1 MTEET
6 LLLAA
11 RDGDPTFRYASGFEV
26 ESGLYLRFGAGDDVL
41 CVSALEFDRARAQG
55 TATRVVDRARAGW
68 EEGRTEGA
76 NWARVARRLLGERGR
91 ERARVRVSGELPAAL
106 YVALLDEGLSV
117 DVDPALFVAQ
127 RRTKTAAEI
136 EQIQQAQDAAQ
147 SALRAVVHRLRE
159 ARPGSGG
166 VLGEGGAPL
175 TSERLLARCQ
185 EVLLEHG
192 CANLEA
198 IIAGSP
204 ECAMPHYRGTGPIR
218 AGAPVIIDIFPRH
231 LTSGYHGDLTRTVVV
246 GEVPS
251 RVAAMHAACVAAMA
265 DAMAALRAGA
275 DARDVHLA
283 TCRTLVARG
292 FGSLVP
298 GLEGPEGGPRMIHST
313 GHGVGLQV
321 HEAPALRDAPCRL
334 LAGDV
339 VSVEPGLY
347 LEGLGGVRVEDLV
360 VVEEGGYRNLT
371 RLPTSLDPAA
381 Y

>member
-11 RDGDPTFRYASGFEV
+11 RHGDAAFHYASGFDV
-26 ESGLYLRFGAGDDVL
+26 ESGLYLRFAEGDDVL
-41 CVSALEFDRARAQG
+41 CVPALEHGRALAQG
-55 TATRVVDRARAGW
+55 RAARVVDRAGAGW
-68 EEGRTEGA
+68 VEGEEENA
-76 NWARVARRLLGERGR
+76 NWGRVARRLLSEHGR
-91 ERARVRVSGELPAAL
+91 ERVRVAADLPAAL
-106 YVALLDEGLSV
+106 YTALLAEGVGV
-117 DVDPALFVAQ
+117 DIDPTLLVAE
-127 RRTKTAAEI
+127 RRTKSEGEI
-136 EQIQQAQDAAQ
+136 AQIQTAQDAAQ
-147 SALRAVVHRLRE
+147 AALRAVVHRLRE
-159 ARPGSGG
+159 ARPGEDGT
-166 VLGEGGAPL
+166 LWAEGRQL

-218 AGAPVIIDIFPRH
+218 HGAPVIIDIFPRH

-246 GEVPS
+246 GGVPPQI
-251 RVAAMHAACVAAMA
+251 AAMHEACVAAK
-265 DAMAALRAGA
+265 AAAQALLHAGA
-275 DARDVHLA
+275 DGRDVHRA
-283 TCRTLVARG
+283 ACRTLVEHG
-292 FGSLVP
+292 FGSLAP
-298 GLEGPEGGPRMIHST
+298 GLEGPAGAPRMIHST

-321 HEAPALRDAPCRL
+321 HEAPALRDAPCEL

-347 LEGLGGVRVEDLV
+347 LDGLGGVRVEDLV
-360 VVEEGGYRNLT
+360 LVTAGGHRNLT
-371 RLPTSLDPAA
+371 GLPESLDPAA

>member
-26 ESGLYLRFGAGDDVL
+26 ESGLYLRFGEGDDLL
-41 CVSALEFDRARAQG
+41 CVSALEHARARAQG
-55 TATRVVDRARAGW
+55 RAARVADRGTLGW
-68 EEGRTEGA
+68 AEGQDEST
-76 NWARVARRLLGERGR
+76 NWARVARRLLS
-91 ERARVRVSGELPAAL
+91 ERARERVRVPGDLPSAL
-106 YVALLDEGLSV
+106 YVALLDQGLTV
-117 DVDPALFVAQ
+117 DIDPALFVAE
-127 RRTKTAAEI
+127 RRTKTTAEVHH
-136 EQIQQAQDAAQ
+136 IQEAQNAAQ
-147 SALRAVVHRLRE
+147 AALRAVVHRLRE
-159 ARPGSGG
+159 SRPGEEGW
-166 VLGEGGAPL
+166 LWEGGAPL

-204 ECAMPHYRGTGPIR
+204 DCAMPHYRGTGPIR

-246 GEVPS
+246 GEVTPQ
-251 RVAAMHAACVAAMA
+251 VAAMHEACVAAMG
-265 DAMAALRAGA
+265 DAMAELRAGV
-275 DARDVHLA
+275 DGRDVHLA
-283 TCRTLVARG
+283 ACRTLVAHG
-292 FGSLVP
+292 FGTLVP
-298 GLEGPEGGPRMIHST
+298 GLGGPQGAPRMIHST
-313 GHGVGLQV
+313 GHGVGLEV
-321 HEAPALRDAPCRL
+321 HEAPALRDAHYPL

-347 LEGLGGVRVEDLV
+347 REGLGGVRVEDLV
-360 VVEEGGYRNLT
+360 LVEEGGYRNLT
-371 RLPTSLDPAA
+371 RLPARLDPAA